1 MADCHDERWNKKEI
15 HLKNFIGND
24 CGWMKENNNNKIKFH
39 QKLLRNSR
47 KENILLSLP
56 QILMVTFPK

>member
-1 MADCHDERWNKKEI
+1 MAACHDERWNKKEI

-24 CGWMKENNNNKIKFH
+24 SGRMKENSNNKIKFH

-47 KENILLSLP
+47 KENILLSVP
-56 QILMVTFPK
+56 QTLTVTFPK